1 MLDLEEKKRVEL
13 SGDSYIFMYIYVFIY
28 IFILILLLTKDES
41 SFCFLQLT
49 NKTKI
54 YKIYNL
60 KNDICH
66 IDENSVRKIQK
77 GWIIRCVWVCIN
89 SNSDRNDT
97 PETPFRLDNTLF
109 KTRHCDIFF
118 LFLSFCLSS
127 RADKIWQKSCAYDK
141 KNIKLVSL
149 FTWWELAIFT
159 YIFTRV
165 TG

>member
-66 IDENSVRKIQK
+66 IDENSVRKK
-77 GWIIRCVWVCIN
+77 YKKVESLGVC
-89 SNSDRNDT
+89 
-97 PETPFRLDNTLF
+97 E
-109 KTRHCDIFF
+109 
-118 LFLSFCLSS
+118 
-127 RADKIWQKSCAYDK
+127 Y
-141 KNIKLVSL
+141 V
-149 FTWWELAIFT
+149 
-159 YIFTRV
+159 
-165 TG
+165 